1 MNALYKQLRL
11 PENFFTQDN
20 IKVYQKLRTWLSEH
34 KVPME
39 HIRPFERLENGGEA
53 HEALVKYFDGPGE
66 IAKQF
71 AKAKIDYKNLYYKNE
86 HALPFATFV
95 SRFKKNM
102 YVFEKAKQPRNI
114 RTQVEELYS
123 KINTDSSLLLTKLE
137 VVKRDRTIC
146 EDLDSTINLIAEGVA
161 EAFPTPRRGTSRRYV
176 SVAGRAH
183 GRGRGGCGRGRV
195 RGHGRGGG
203 R

>member
-1 MNALYKQLRL
+1 MNVPAPIKKRDLSYIVRENTPIVNTMTRDERL
-11 PENFFTQDN
+11 VQAAPLTGAFFTQDN

-39 HIRPFERLENGGEA
+39 HIRPFERLEDGREA

-71 AKAKIDYKNLYYKNE
+71 TKAKIDYKNLHYKNE

-102 YVFEKAKQPRNI
+102 YVFEKAKQPR
-114 RTQVEELYS
+114 RE
-123 KINTDSSLLLTKLE
+123 
-137 VVKRDRTIC
+137 DR
-146 EDLDSTINLIAEGVA
+146 
-161 EAFPTPRRGTSRRYV
+161 
-176 SVAGRAH
+176 
-183 GRGRGGCGRGRV
+183 
-195 RGHGRGGG
+195 
-203 R
+203 